1 MTPERMR
8 DACID
13 YAAHLIGFEVPERAG
28 APAKS

>member
-13 YAAHLIGFEVPERAG
+13 YAAHLIGFEVPERAT
-28 APAKS
+28 AKS